1 MVSVEKSEVVP
12 ERLESAENIKLERLV
27 KAARKQAKLRDGE
40 ARKVKGLEEKT
51 ATATGGRPTTQS
63 DLQEALQETP
73 RRLRSRTKTK
83 TWKNCAV

>member
-40 ARKVKGLEEKT
+40 ARKVKGVGKKKPQLQQDTGRRRRATCKT
-51 ATATGGRPTTQS
+51 LSKKRH
-63 DLQEALQETP
+63 D
-73 RRLRSRTKTK
+73 
-83 TWKNCAV
+83 N